1 MQPAN
6 RTHWNNSIYFW
17 YWELSTEIR
26 FAVGKVSRDKTA
38 VAAGDPIVIWLHIQY
53 RGSTTSLGKV
63 LQKLV
68 CPLLSIS
75 LPHKADHQ
83 SYSHFCCLGHKSA
96 AGPFISIMSPFPSSV
111 TNKGGGGGTALWL
124 QWKQQLI
131 FLGFVT
137 HSMIPQSSK
146 RLKNETISRISINKL
161 DFNNPYLPFYV
172 IVP

>member
-111 TNKGGGGGTALWL
+111 TNKGGGGGGHCTVIAVKAAAHL
-124 QWKQQLI
+124 
-131 FLGFVT
+131 FGVCDSFYD
-137 HSMIPQSSK
+137 PPE
-146 RLKNETISRISINKL
+146 LKKT
-161 DFNNPYLPFYV
+161 
-172 IVP
+172 